1 MGLQYLAADEVSQ
14 RFRDSTSGTPCQLMP
29 YERILETRSE
39 ANEVLLGFLRNCK
52 RELRLHDAFTGPL
65 KDLTAAEKKAKRD
78 YNGRSEL
85 VTDYVRGKVVVRT
98 PEEIKALKQTLGNRT
113 SDLMHNSGI
122 YLVHMTDFFE
132 DPKDL
137 TGYRALNCKLAVPV
151 SGGDYHVV
159 ELQVVAE
166 QIEKIYDVTHPYKAR
181 AEALHASCYAG
192 HGALD
197 YPGSSLAQRAADYG
211 PSLGGLAGIGQ
222 HRPETC
228 GLAGRRCCQARTA
241 RVPACPTAQGFSD
254 GGALQGKPH
263 PAPHGAKALAA

>member
-29 YERILETRSE
+29 YERILETRPE

-98 PEEIKALKQTLGNRT
+98 PEEIKALKQTLGNRN

-166 QIEKIYDVTHPYKAR
+166 QIEKIYDQTHPYKAR
-181 AEALHASCYAG
+181 AEALHDQAASEGRELTKGEKREAAYSFTACRLFNGRVARDAG
-192 HGALD
+192 YDELLKPEVRSKHEL
-197 YPGSSLAQRAADYG
+197 SR
-211 PSLGGLAGIGQ
+211 
-222 HRPETC
+222 HREIK
-228 GLAGRRCCQARTA
+228 
-241 RVPACPTAQGFSD
+241 
-254 GGALQGKPH
+254 LQGMVDDLH
-263 PAPHGAKALAA
+263 RMVGLDNV